1 MTNLNR
7 STANWRLFGGG
18 GLALG
23 GFLYAL
29 TYILERD
36 GSYDTSWL
44 GVVSL
49 AIAGLGF
56 FFVAYGQTGSNGA
69 VGASTSGRLALYA
82 TSGLFLLDALL
93 RILVHEG
100 SNVDSNVLDIV
111 QLATV
116 VVLAWAAY
124 EVSKGDVATENAGIA
139 LFGVASWAA
148 LVQILNWAG
157 GYGWWQAFVLGLS
170 ILATGVLYINNEPD
184 TT

>member
-1 MTNLNR
+1 MANINR

-29 TYILERD
+29 TYILVRD
-36 GSYDTSWL
+36 GSYDTSWV
-44 GVVSL
+44 GVISL
-49 AIAGLGF
+49 AIAGVGF

-69 VGASTSGRLALYA
+69 VGASTTGRLALYA
-82 TSGLFLLDALL
+82 TAGLFLLDALL

-100 SNVDSNVLDIV
+100 SDIDSKVFDIH

-116 VVLAWAAY
+116 AALAWAAY
-124 EVSKGDVATENAGIA
+124 EVSKKAIATENAGIA
-139 LFGVASWAA
+139 LFGVAAWAA

-170 ILATGVLYINNEPD
+170 ILATGVLYINN
-184 TT
+184 